1 MTSVPRPIPTR
12 RRRTATSEADRPG
25 APRRPAFGE
34 EDRRLSYGSYLK
46 VPELLSQQ
54 QLLSDPPAHD
64 ELLFIV
70 VHQVFELWFKELIFE
85 LVSVRE
91 AMLAADIHR
100 ARHLLRRVNSIE
112 RVLIEQV
119 EVLETMS
126 PQDFLEFRTHLAPAS
141 GFQSVQFR
149 EIEFISGLKDAR
161 YLERL
166 ALDDDTRARLEA
178 RLGEPTLWDAFC
190 ALLDSR
196 GIPMPADDPEARR
209 AGLLRIARE
218 RDRFADEFYLSE
230 ALLDHDELFA
240 LWRNRHVLMVER
252 QIGSKTGTGGSTGA
266 SYLRTTLEKR
276 FYPDLWELRSYL

>member
-1 MTSVPRPIPTR
+1 MR
-12 RRRTATSEADRPG
+12 RGRTATEADRSG
-25 APRRPAFGE
+25 DPRRPAFGE
-34 EDRRLSYGSYLK
+34 EDRRLSYDSYLR

-54 QLLSDPPAHD
+54 RLLSDPSAHD

-85 LVSVRE
+85 LASIRDSMQAGDV
-91 AMLAADIHR
+91 HR
-100 ARHLLRRVNSIE
+100 ARHLLKRVNSIE

-141 GFQSVQFR
+141 GFQSAQFR
-149 EIEFISGLKDAR
+149 EIEFISGLKDPH

-166 ALDDDTRARLEA
+166 SLDDGSRARLEA
-178 RLGEPTLWDAFC
+178 RLAEPTLWDAFC
-190 ALLDSR
+190 GLLSAR
-196 GIPMPADDPEARR
+196 GVPMPANDPAARR
-209 AGLLRIARE
+209 AGLLRVARE
-218 RDRFADEFYLSE
+218 RERFADEFYLSE

-240 LWRNRHVLMVER
+240 LWRNHHVLMVER

-266 SYLRTTLEKR
+266 SYLRSTLDKR
-276 FYPDLWELRSYL
+276 FYPELWELRSYL

>member
-1 MTSVPRPIPTR
+1 M
-12 RRRTATSEADRPG
+12 
-25 APRRPAFGE
+25 
-34 EDRRLSYGSYLK
+34 
-46 VPELLSQQ
+46 
-54 QLLSDPPAHD
+54 
-64 ELLFIV
+64 
-70 VHQVFELWFKELIFE
+70 HQVFELWFKELIFE
-85 LVSVRE
+85 LKSVRG
-91 AMLAADIHR
+91 AMQTGDIHR
-100 ARHLLRRVNSIE
+100 ARHLLKRVNSIE

-141 GFQSVQFR
+141 GFQSAQFR
-149 EIEFISGLKDAR
+149 EIEFISGLKDPK

-166 ALDDDTRARLEA
+166 ALDDATRTRLET
-178 RLGEPTLWDAFC
+178 RLAEPTLWDAFC
-190 ALLDSR
+190 ALLDGR
-196 GIPMPADDPEARR
+196 GIPMPVDDPEARR

-276 FYPDLWELRSYL
+276 FYPELWELRSYL